1 MQAWK
6 AIDQSVQGDVERKM
20 ERENRE
26 EKYRGVV
33 EVSIE
38 EKKER
43 LALFLPNTSTTKKSP
58 QGYTLQICFDTFPYI
73 RPS

>member
-1 MQAWK
+1 
-6 AIDQSVQGDVERKM
+6 M

-73 RPS
+73 RPG